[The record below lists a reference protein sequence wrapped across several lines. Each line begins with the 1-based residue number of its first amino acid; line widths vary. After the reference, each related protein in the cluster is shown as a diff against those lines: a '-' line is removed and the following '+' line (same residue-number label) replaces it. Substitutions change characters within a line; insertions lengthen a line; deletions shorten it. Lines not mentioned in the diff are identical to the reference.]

1 VNLVNVFFYRF
12 HNTNIQKL
20 SYMQPNKII
29 ELFIQDVAVE
39 LTDEFDRNFER
50 KAFFDEAWPA
60 EKMKNS
66 RGSQMA
72 RTGTLRASINETVLD
87 SIITW
92 QSSLPYASIHNTG
105 GEITVTANMK
115 KFFWAMFYKN
125 GGKGAK
131 ESELTAE
138 AKQWRRLALKK
149 VGDTLKMP
157 KRQFIGEHPQVHGV
171 IQDVFNDM
179 EHELNEYVLNHLK
192 R

>member
-1 VNLVNVFFYRF
+1 M
-12 HNTNIQKL
+12 K
-20 SYMQPNKII
+20 PNQII

-60 EKMKNS
+60 EKLANS
-66 RGSQMA
+66 RGSLMT
-72 RTGTLRASINETVLD
+72 RTGTLRQSINHTVLND
-87 SIITW
+87 IITW

-105 GEITVTANMK
+105 GEIKVTQNMK

-125 GGKGAK
+125 GGKDLK
-131 ESELTAE
+131 EDELSTE
-138 AKQWRRLALKK
+138 AKQWKYLALMK
-149 VGDTLKMP
+149 VGSILKMP

-179 EHELNEYVLNHLK
+179 EDELNEYVLNHLK

>member
-1 VNLVNVFFYRF
+1 
-12 HNTNIQKL
+12 
-20 SYMQPNKII
+20 MQPNEII

-60 EKMKNS
+60 EKLVNS
-66 RGSQMA
+66 RGSLMT
-72 RTGTLRASINETVLD
+72 RTGTLRQSINHTVLND
-87 SIITW
+87 IITW

-105 GEITVTANMK
+105 GEITVTQNMK

-125 GGKGAK
+125 GGKGT
-131 ESELTAE
+131 EEDELTTE
-138 AKQWRRLALKK
+138 AKQWKYLALMK
-149 VGDTLKMP
+149 VGSILKMP
-157 KRQFIGEHPQVHGV
+157 KRQFIGEHPQVHVV

-179 EHELNEYVLNHLK
+179 EDELNEYVLNHLK

>member
-1 VNLVNVFFYRF
+1 
-12 HNTNIQKL
+12 
-20 SYMQPNKII
+20 MQPNKII

-60 EKMKNS
+60 EKLANS
-66 RGSQMA
+66 RGSLMT
-72 RTGTLRASINETVLD
+72 RTGTLRQSINHTVLND
-87 SIITW
+87 IITW

-105 GEITVTANMK
+105 GEITVTQNMK

-125 GGKGAK
+125 GGKDLK
-131 ESELTAE
+131 EDELSTE
-138 AKQWRRLALKK
+138 AKQWKYLALMK
-149 VGDTLKMP
+149 VGSILKMP

-179 EHELNEYVLNHLK
+179 EDELNEYVLNHLK

>member
-1 VNLVNVFFYRF
+1 
-12 HNTNIQKL
+12 
-20 SYMQPNKII
+20 MQPNKII

-72 RTGTLRASINETVLD
+72 RTGTLRASINQTVLD

-138 AKQWRRLALKK
+138 AKQWRSLALKK
-149 VGDTLKMP
+149 VGDILKMP

-179 EHELNEYVLNHLK
+179 EDELNEYVLNHLK